1 MPMGFH
7 LECASILSETLHRRR
22 SARLAFIAALLHDP
36 DGANWSAISD
46 TFDDLS
52 QESHGG
58 ASGKSIE
65 ALRHPIETKD
75 ARALVEAI
83 GALLN
88 TDERVTSS

>member
-1 MPMGFH
+1 MTTRPNAASSEQVSPH
-7 LECASILSETLHRRR
+7 LRQ
-22 SARLAFIAALLHDP
+22 RLAFIAALLHDP

-46 TFDDLS
+46 TFDDLA

-65 ALRHPIETKD
+65 ALRYPIDTKD